1 MNNRRKAAIFT
12 NMWRLNNTF
21 LNNQPMHQKEFQRE
35 NLKYLET
42 KKKKKKKRKHNTLTL
57 MECCKR
63 INIHIKENKK
73 DLKFKS
79 NFMPLGLR
87 RKQ

>member
-42 KKKKKKKRKHNTLTL
+42 KKKKEEERKT
-57 MECCKR
+57 
-63 INIHIKENKK
+63 
-73 DLKFKS
+73 
-79 NFMPLGLR
+79 
-87 RKQ
+87 